1 MKRAKFVQ
9 VFLMIVVA
17 ALPLA
22 AVQLNVA
29 RTGVVANVPLEAP
42 YNGCLVVREGPGFE
56 HAVKGHVVNGTS
68 VTIDSGQGS
77 WYRITAPMT
86 GYVWASYVKI
96 TDAET
101 VNTENMSQALSLNDI
116 VRNADPWKRDK
127 NLQQRRELE
136 ENSGLLPIPGVDQQ
150 P

>member
-1 MKRAKFVQ
+1 
-9 VFLMIVVA
+9 
-17 ALPLA
+17 
-22 AVQLNVA
+22 
-29 RTGVVANVPLEAP
+29 
-42 YNGCLVVREGPGFE
+42 
-56 HAVKGHVVNGTS
+56 
-68 VTIDSGQGS
+68 
-77 WYRITAPMT
+77 MT